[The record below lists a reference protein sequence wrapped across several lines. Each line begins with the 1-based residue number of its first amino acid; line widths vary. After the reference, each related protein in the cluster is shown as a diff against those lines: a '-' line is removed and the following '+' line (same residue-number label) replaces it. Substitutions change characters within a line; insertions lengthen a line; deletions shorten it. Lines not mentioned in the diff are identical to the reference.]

1 MGIAD
6 ETSLLVVSDSHLAP
20 KAPEAV
26 LNWGT
31 VAQYTVARQPD
42 LVIHTGNL
50 SLDGAQDP
58 TELTIAR
65 QHLGGLGVPWAAI
78 PGNHDIGANPGL
90 PDSPP
95 ITDERLGRW
104 RTSIGPDYWSIR
116 IGIWTLIGIN
126 AQLFGSGLDA
136 EDQQWEWLTEQFS
149 DQASGDLRVLFSHK
163 PLTASENELA
173 VSPEYRFV
181 PSSARQR
188 LGELLRDQNCP
199 LVISGHV
206 HQFRLLNDG
215 RRRHVWAPT
224 TWAVL
229 PEFAQSVV
237 GVKRCG
243 VLWLSLSA
251 DGTSVAGLVEPPG
264 LAQFTLVEDIPDPYL
279 H

>member
-1 MGIAD
+1 VGSAD
-6 ETSLLVVSDSHLAP
+6 EIDLLVVSDSHLSP
-20 KAPEAV
+20 RAPEAV
-26 LNWGT
+26 LNWGA
-31 VAQYTVARQPD
+31 VAQYAVARQPD
-42 LVIHTGNL
+42 LVIHVGDL
-50 SLDGAQDP
+50 SLDGARDP
-58 TELTIAR
+58 TELVNAR
-65 QHLGGLGVPWAAI
+65 QLLDGLGVPWAAI
-78 PGNHDIGANPGL
+78 PGNHDVGDNPGL
-90 PDSPP
+90 SGGPL
-95 ITDERLGRW
+95 ITHERLGPW
-104 RTSIGPDYWSIR
+104 RTSIGPDFWSMR
-116 IGIWTLIGIN
+116 IDKWTLIGIN
-126 AQLFGSGLDA
+126 AQLFGSGLEA
-136 EDQQWEWLTEQFS
+136 EDEQWEWLTEQFS
-149 DQASGDLRVLFSHK
+149 DRASRDLKVLFCHK
-163 PLTASENELA
+163 PVTASENELA

-188 LGELLRDQNCP
+188 LRELLREQTCP

-206 HQFRLLNDG
+206 HQFRLIDDG

-251 DGTSVAGLVEPPG
+251 DGTSVADLVEPLG